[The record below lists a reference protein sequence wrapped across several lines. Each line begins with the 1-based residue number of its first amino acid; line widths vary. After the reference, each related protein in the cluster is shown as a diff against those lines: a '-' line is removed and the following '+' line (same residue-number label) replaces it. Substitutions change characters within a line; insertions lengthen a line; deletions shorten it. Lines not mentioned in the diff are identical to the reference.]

1 MNYIQNTIILQNG
14 DILFIVEAAS
24 LSAPNKL
31 MYKIEH
37 ETEKIVLDKED
48 GKFILPVE
56 NILFATS
63 LPVEIDEE
71 DRTYEIKLRN

>member
-56 NILFATS
+56 
-63 LPVEIDEE
+63 IDEE

>member
-1 MNYIQNTIILQNG
+1 
-14 DILFIVEAAS
+14 
-24 LSAPNKL
+24 

-71 DRTYEIKLRN
+71 DKTYEIKLRN

>member
-1 MNYIQNTIILQNG
+1 MNYIQNTVILQNG
-14 DILFIVEAAS
+14 DILFIVEEAS

-31 MYKIEH
+31 MYKIEP

-71 DRTYEIKLRN
+71 DKTYEIKLRN

>member
-14 DILFIVEAAS
+14 DILFITEPSS

-31 MYKIEH
+31 MYKREH
-37 ETEKIVLDKED
+37 GNERIILDKEG
-48 GKFILPVE
+48 GKFILPIE

-63 LPVEIDEE
+63 IPVEIDEE
-71 DRTYEIKLRN
+71 DRTYEIELRN

>member
-1 MNYIQNTIILQNG
+1 MNYIQNTVILQNG
-14 DILFIVEAAS
+14 DILFIVEEAS

-48 GKFILPVE
+48 GKFILPV
-56 NILFATS
+56 
-63 LPVEIDEE
+63 
-71 DRTYEIKLRN
+71 

>member
-24 LSAPNKL
+24 LSAQNKL

-37 ETEKIVLDKED
+37 ETEKIALDKED